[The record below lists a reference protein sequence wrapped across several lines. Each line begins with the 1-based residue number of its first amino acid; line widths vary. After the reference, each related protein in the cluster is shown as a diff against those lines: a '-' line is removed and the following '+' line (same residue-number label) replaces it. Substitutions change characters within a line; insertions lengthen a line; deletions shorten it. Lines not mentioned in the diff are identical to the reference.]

1 MHKVE
6 ELGLIHQERI
16 CCMVESAWPEDIIY
30 FHVWKVEG
38 RWVWCNNS
46 ERSWFYKRFSLSDLW
61 GVI

>member
-30 FHVWKVEG
+30 FHVWK
-38 RWVWCNNS
+38 
-46 ERSWFYKRFSLSDLW
+46 
-61 GVI
+61 